1 MVLNNNK
8 STIVGLVLLFA
19 FFVQYSLKLEW
30 TWLFQLQ
37 QQEMYKRW
45 SGLFLALFIGF
56 QWLLSLTRTVKK
68 WKSRAMGMQNIHKWL
83 GALSPLFF
91 YIHSM
96 GMGFGYLLLL
106 SYIFFSNTLLGY
118 FNLDVLKNNSDALFK
133 GWMITHVALSLVVTI
148 MMVFHITM
156 VFYYK

>member
-45 SGLFLALFIGF
+45 SGLILALFIGF